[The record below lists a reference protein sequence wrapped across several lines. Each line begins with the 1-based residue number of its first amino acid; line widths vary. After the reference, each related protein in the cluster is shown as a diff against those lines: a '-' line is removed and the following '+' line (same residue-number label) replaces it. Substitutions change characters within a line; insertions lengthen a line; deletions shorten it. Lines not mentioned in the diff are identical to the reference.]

1 MIRALHFF
9 GTFLAETLL
18 VVLFVVAALL
28 TSPLWGPWVL
38 WQRSRGAVFLA
49 VPLLL
54 AGCGASALDRTER
67 VYGVAHAAQA
77 ETVARF
83 EGRIRERVREACPT
97 GEDACALEVA
107 AEHRAAAAGLALSA
121 DALDAAGRELVRW
134 GTSGEERSP
143 AACVRIRNAVAAV
156 RSAMALVVAL
166 GTDLSALGLPAW
178 ECEGESE

>member
-1 MIRALHFF
+1 MTRALHFL
-9 GTFLAETLL
+9 GSFLVETLL

-38 WQRSRGAVFLA
+38 WQRHRGAVFLA
-49 VPLLL
+49 TLLL

-67 VYGVAHAAQA
+67 AYGVAHAAQA

-83 EGRIRERVREACPT
+83 ESRIRERVRERCPT

-107 AEHRAAAAGLALSA
+107 AEHRATAAGLALSA

-143 AACVRIRNAVAAV
+143 AACVRIRDAVAAV
-156 RSAMALVVAL
+156 RSAMALVGAL

-178 ECEGESE
+178 ECPEVE